1 MLEKVLAV
9 SGKPGLY
16 LLLSRGNSSLV
27 VETIDSKKRR
37 MPVFGADKVIALADI
52 AMYTDDE
59 EVPLRQVLKNIFDK
73 EGGKVTD
80 IDYKKASK
88 EELAAFMAEVLPK
101 YDRDR
106 VRQSDMRKLIS
117 WYNVLVSNG
126 ITDFEAP
133 KEEPKTEE

>member
-16 LLLSRGNSSLV
+16 LLLSRGNGSII

-52 AMYTDDE
+52 AMYTEDK

-73 EGGKVTD
+73 EGGKETAVNSKT
-80 IDYKKASK
+80 AGK
-88 EELAAFMAEVLPK
+88 EELSAFMAEALPD

-106 VRQSDMRKLIS
+106 VHTSDMRKLIS
-117 WYNVLVSNG
+117 WYNILVSNG
-126 ITDFEAP
+126 ITDFE
-133 KEEPKTEE
+133 EPKAGEPEV

>member
-16 LLLSRGNSSLV
+16 LLLSRGNGSII

-52 AMYTDDE
+52 AMYTEDK

-73 EGGKVTD
+73 EGGKETTVNCKT
-80 IDYKKASK
+80 AGK
-88 EELAAFMAEVLPK
+88 EELSAFMAEALPD

-106 VRQSDMRKLIS
+106 VHTSDMRKLIS
-117 WYNVLVSNG
+117 WYNILVSNG
-126 ITDFEAP
+126 ITDFE
-133 KEEPKTEE
+133 EPKTEEPEA